1 MNYINGFNNGFNT
14 RNNTRNNTNNN
25 HEQTLYIDDTLET
38 PKSEDNYQNTTH
50 DNSKCKLST
59 ITIFIC
65 CAGLS
70 MIVAYIALQAI
81 YHNIDNIDNMD
92 NINNTTNST
101 YITN

>member
-1 MNYINGFNNGFNT
+1 MNYINGFNN
-14 RNNTRNNTNNN
+14 RNNNTYNN

-38 PKSEDNYQNTTH
+38 PKSDDNNQNTTY
-50 DNSKCKLST
+50 DNTKCKLST

-81 YHNIDNIDNMD
+81 YHDIDNIDNMD
-92 NINNTTNST
+92 NTNNTNNTHNTNSS
-101 YITN
+101 Y